1 MVRHTC
7 PKFGLHTV
15 IYPISRQFFSSKKSL
30 HLHFIV
36 NQNDIGF
43 QFCLTYLLFLPCI
56 TLGSIFS
63 YHQYGFDSFKGNYFC
78 IIFSIF
84 FFFCKIFVFCSF
96 GWWRRLPACCSWIVF
111 VRFLVFN
118 SLQLTWFDC
127 LCQYFQR
134 LFCHICEIWPSQYLW
149 QVRIFLN
156 SLPRWQLFKFLG
168 FLCVFCA
175 HYFRLLDVSRQFSI
189 VVGGPSLLLVDSDSD
204 AVMGDFGLT
213 RQLETKNHLQ
223 MHQIS
228 GQEIHLS

>member
-1 MVRHTC
+1 MMAKTGHYLAFCMLKRAPAWKKWWLKST
-7 PKFGLHTV
+7 LSRNM
-15 IYPISRQFFSSKKSL
+15 IYQA
-30 HLHFIV
+30 
-36 NQNDIGF
+36 
-43 QFCLTYLLFLPCI
+43 
-56 TLGSIFS
+56 TL
-63 YHQYGFDSFKGNYFC
+63 
-78 IIFSIF
+78 
-84 FFFCKIFVFCSF
+84 
-96 GWWRRLPACCSWIVF
+96 
-111 VRFLVFN
+111 LVFN

-134 LFCHICEIWPSQYLW
+134 LFCRICEIWPSQYLW
-149 QVRIFLN
+149 QVLIFLN

-228 GQEIHLS
+228 GQEIHLSRAKKQFFSYYRNTFEVVKKFIISNKRCSFKKFYSDECF

>member
-1 MVRHTC
+1 MLKRSPAWKKWWLKST
-7 PKFGLHTV
+7 LSRNM
-15 IYPISRQFFSSKKSL
+15 IYQA
-30 HLHFIV
+30 
-36 NQNDIGF
+36 
-43 QFCLTYLLFLPCI
+43 
-56 TLGSIFS
+56 TL
-63 YHQYGFDSFKGNYFC
+63 
-78 IIFSIF
+78 
-84 FFFCKIFVFCSF
+84 
-96 GWWRRLPACCSWIVF
+96 
-111 VRFLVFN
+111 LVFN

-127 LCQYFQR
+127 LCQDFQR
-134 LFCHICEIWPSQYLW
+134 LFCRICEIWPSQYLW

-213 RQLETKNHLQ
+213 RHLETKNHLQ

-228 GQEIHLS
+228 GQEIHLSQAKTTLFKLQKYIWGTEEVHHFK